1 MHMIRHITVLLLFMA
16 CLSQAHAQKIIDPEL
31 RTLFAPAK
39 PGLHNHSSVLK
50 DASNE
55 AELALGA
62 AFYVYKTFISSQDMP
77 SCIFSPSCSQYAVDA
92 FQNKGLITGW
102 LATFDRLS
110 RCHGLANPA
119 HYIMSPNKKLF
130 YDPVH

>member
-1 MHMIRHITVLLLFMA
+1 MIALLLVA
-16 CLSQAHAQKIIDPEL
+16 CFSQGNAQKVIDPEL
-31 RTLFAPAK
+31 RTLFTPVK
-39 PGLHNHSSVLK
+39 TGMHHHISVIK
-50 DASNE
+50 GASNE

-92 FQNKGLITGW
+92 FQQKGLITGW

-119 HYIMSPNKKLF
+119 HYILSPDKNLF

>member
-1 MHMIRHITVLLLFMA
+1 MIALLLVAYF
-16 CLSQAHAQKIIDPEL
+16 SQGNAQKVIDPEL

-39 PGLHNHSSVLK
+39 TGKHRHSSILK
-50 DASNE
+50 GATNE
-55 AELALGA
+55 AELTLGG

-77 SCIFSPSCSQYAVDA
+77 SCIFNPSCSQFAVDA
-92 FQNKGLITGW
+92 FQQKGLITGW

-119 HYIMSPNKKLF
+119 HYILSPDKKLF

>member
-1 MHMIRHITVLLLFMA
+1 MRRIHQILVILLILA
-16 CLSQAHAQKIIDPEL
+16 YVPQVKAQKIIDPQL

-39 PGLHNHSSVLK
+39 PGLPSHSSVFK
-50 DASNE
+50 GATNE
-55 AELALGA
+55 AELTLGA

-92 FQNKGLITGW
+92 FQQKGLITGW
-102 LATFDRLS
+102 LATFDRLQ